1 MLQTERH
8 TDTTTQGEGKNSIA
22 EGSNMRERSIFTQPL
37 AGLAIGAAIGAGVA
51 WFASAVYRE
60 GYLFAPLV
68 TLLLVMSTPFLLYQE
83 RPKRLTY
90 ALFTAAILAL
100 LSFLTIV
107 VGGQP
112 SGLTVFGLG
121 LTAVAILVG
130 TDLVLQ
136 DFGSRLT
143 ISSGFSYAAVGIFLL
158 IAVPLSTRLVAREH
172 RLAVEQDEALIRT
185 VAQNVHP
192 QGNTIVFEQV
202 SPQQKEQLKKLVS
215 VRTKGKTYNLADAEV
230 ESVVEERT
238 VRRQNRQQQKPAV
251 VSRAQEER
259 MRLIL
264 SLQGTK
270 LPDDITLFSRRGPIT
285 TSEQI
290 VALENK
296 NPG

>member
-1 MLQTERH
+1 
-8 TDTTTQGEGKNSIA
+8 
-22 EGSNMRERSIFTQPL
+22 MREHPTFTRPL
-37 AGLAIGAAIGAGVA
+37 AGLAIGAVIAVGVA
-51 WFASAVYRE
+51 WFAGAVYRE
-60 GYLFAPLV
+60 GNLFAPLV
-68 TLLLVMSTPFLLYQE
+68 TLVLTMSIPFLLYQE
-83 RPKRLTY
+83 QPKRLTY
-90 ALFTAAILAL
+90 ALLTAALLTL
-100 LSFLTIV
+100 LSFLTLV

-112 SGLTVFGLG
+112 TGLTVFGLG

-130 TDLVLQ
+130 IDLVLQ

-143 ISSGFSYAAVGIFLL
+143 ISPSFSYSAAAIFLL
-158 IAVPLSTRLVAREH
+158 IAVPLSTRLVVREH
-172 RLAVEQDEALIRT
+172 RLAVEEDEALIRT
-185 VAQNVHP
+185 VAQNMHP
-192 QGNTIVFEQV
+192 QGNAIVFEQINPV
-202 SPQQKEQLKKLVS
+202 QKEKLKKLVS

-238 VRRQNRQQQKPAV
+238 VRRQNRKQNEPAV

-285 TSEQI
+285 TSEQV

>member
-1 MLQTERH
+1 
-8 TDTTTQGEGKNSIA
+8 
-22 EGSNMRERSIFTQPL
+22 MREHSIFTRPL
-37 AGLAIGAAIGAGVA
+37 TGLAIGAVIASGVA
-51 WFASAVYRE
+51 WFAGAVYRE
-60 GYLFAPLV
+60 GYLFAPFV
-68 TLLLVMSTPFLLYQE
+68 TLVLVMSAPFFLYQE
-83 RPKRLTY
+83 QPKRLTY
-90 ALFTAAILAL
+90 ALLAAAVLTL
-100 LSFLTIV
+100 LSFLTLII
-107 VGGQP
+107 GGQP

-121 LTAVAILVG
+121 LTALAVVVG
-130 TDLVLQ
+130 IDLVLQ
-136 DFGSRLT
+136 DFGSRLAV
-143 ISSGFSYAAVGIFLL
+143 SPAFSYSAVGVFLL
-158 IAVPLSTRLVAREH
+158 IAVPLSARLVVREH

-185 VAQNVHP
+185 VAQHLHP

-238 VRRQNRQQQKPAV
+238 VRRQNRKQTQPAV

-264 SLQGTK
+264 SLQGAK

-285 TSEQI
+285 TSEQR

>member
-8 TDTTTQGEGKNSIA
+8 TDKTTKDMERNT
-22 EGSNMRERSIFTQPL
+22 EGSHMQERSILTQPL
-37 AGLAIGAAIGAGVA
+37 VGLIIGATIAAGVA

-60 GYLFAPLV
+60 GYLLAPFMTLV
-68 TLLLVMSTPFLLYQE
+68 LVMSAPLFLYQE
-83 RPKRLTY
+83 GPKRLAY
-90 ALFTAAILAL
+90 ALFSAAILSF
-100 LSFLTIV
+100 LSFLALI

-112 SGLTVFGLG
+112 SGMTVVGLG
-121 LTAVAILVG
+121 LTAMAILIG
-130 TDLVLQ
+130 TDLALQ

-143 ISSGFSYAAVGIFLL
+143 ISSRFSYVAVGIFFL
-158 IAVPLSTRLVAREH
+158 IAIPLSIRLVAREH
-172 RLAVEQDEALIRT
+172 RIAVKQDEALIRT
-185 VAQNVHP
+185 VAQNMHP
-192 QGNTIVFEQV
+192 QGDAIVFEQV

-238 VRRQNRQQQKPAV
+238 VRRQNRKQTQPAV

-264 SLQGTK
+264 SLHGTK

-290 VALENK
+290 VALEK
-296 NPG
+296 GNPG

>member
-1 MLQTERH
+1 
-8 TDTTTQGEGKNSIA
+8 
-22 EGSNMRERSIFTQPL
+22 MREHPIFTRPL
-37 AGLAIGAAIGAGVA
+37 TGLATGAAVGIAVA
-51 WFASAVYRE
+51 WFAGAVYRE
-60 GYLFAPLV
+60 GYVFAPLL
-68 TLLLVMSTPFLLYQE
+68 TLLLAMSAPFFLYQE

-90 ALFTAAILAL
+90 ALLAAAILIL

-107 VGGQP
+107 IGGQP

-121 LTAVAILVG
+121 LTAVAIVVG
-130 TDLVLQ
+130 VDLVLQ
-136 DFGSRLT
+136 DFGSRLA
-143 ISSGFSYAAVGIFLL
+143 ISPAFSYSAVGVFLL
-158 IAVPLSTRLVAREH
+158 IALPLSTQLVVHEH

-238 VRRQNRQQQKPAV
+238 VRRQNRKQNQPAV

-264 SLQGTK
+264 SLQGTT

-285 TSEQI
+285 TSEQH
-290 VALENK
+290 VALESK